1 MVKNTPWSD
10 AVRHHFQCL
19 SWFPH
24 SIVALGLRGKKRCD
38 GDCTVGGRKHCK
50 KHAKMKTSEGF
61 GSLTP
66 YIHWQPQ
73 HQSMGHSGT
82 DMFNVPLQRLV
93 GELRE
98 RERERGHTHTH
109 TDKIGLF
116 FFIPLQF
123 LLTVQHLTFIYSF
136 AFNRV

>member
-1 MVKNTPWSD
+1 MLCVITSSVCPGSLT
-10 AVRHHFQCL
+10 VLLQ
-19 SWFPH
+19 S
-24 SIVALGLRGKKRCD
+24 GLRGKKRC
-38 GDCTVGGRKHCK
+38 DCTVGGRKHCK
-50 KHAKMKTSEGF
+50 IHAKMKTSEGF

-82 DMFNVPLQRLV
+82 DMFNVPFQRLV

-109 TDKIGLF
+109 THTDKIGLF
-116 FFIPLQF
+116 FFFIPMQF
-123 LLTVQHLTFIYSF
+123 LLTVQHLTFIHSF